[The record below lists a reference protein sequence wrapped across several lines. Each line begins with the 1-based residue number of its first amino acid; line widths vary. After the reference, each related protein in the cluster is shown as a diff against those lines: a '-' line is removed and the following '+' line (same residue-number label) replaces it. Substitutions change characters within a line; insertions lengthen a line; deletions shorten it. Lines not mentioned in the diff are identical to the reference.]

1 MTGATPWWWVVPFNG
16 KEAVAVDK
24 EEVGGVFRKC
34 SDTCKALGGPEEVGG
49 GGGFHRE
56 EGGVGVVGRRGK
68 GLPRAAWHLKQTL
81 FLSVLRGMRHAVHV
95 QNGELGGRP
104 SKERSCVFV

>member
-1 MTGATPWWWVVPFNG
+1 MVPFNG

-56 EGGVGVVGRRGK
+56 EGGVGVVGS
-68 GLPRAAWHLKQTL
+68 
-81 FLSVLRGMRHAVHV
+81 F
-95 QNGELGGRP
+95 
-104 SKERSCVFV
+104 

>member
-1 MTGATPWWWVVPFNG
+1 M
-16 KEAVAVDK
+16 AVDK

>member
-1 MTGATPWWWVVPFNG
+1 MPFNG

-34 SDTCKALGGPEEVGG
+34 SDTCKALGGPEEVGRG

-68 GLPRAAWHLKQTL
+68 VLPRAAWHLKQTL